1 MHGPMIKKQRNLSA
15 VSSGR
20 RMFREHLSTATNDKL
35 RRFVDLVA
43 QFTAEL
49 GSKITTSQNIT
60 VRKIA
65 SLQVLA
71 EEIEMSIVKD
81 TCSAK
86 DRAEYMRINTQQTR
100 LMKGLGLSNVNADAD
115 DDADG
120 IDPLAYAE
128 RGKGPSTSRPT
139 PHRERLEDVNDD
151 DEPPE
156 RSGDPDEEEED

>member
-1 MHGPMIKKQRNLSA
+1 MHGPIIRKQRILSA

-43 QFTAEL
+43 LFTTEL
-49 GSKITTSQNIT
+49 GSKLTTSQNIT

-71 EEIEMSIVKD
+71 EDLEMGIVKG
-81 TCSAK
+81 TAAAK
-86 DRAEYMRINTQQTR
+86 DRAEYLRINTQQTR
-100 LMKGLGLSNVNADAD
+100 LMKGMGLSNVNAAAD
-115 DDADG
+115 DDGDD

-128 RGKGPSTSRPT
+128 RRRSGSTRL
-139 PHRERLEDVNDD
+139 HRERLKNVL
-151 DEPPE
+151 DE
-156 RSGDPDEEEED
+156 DEED